1 MYKRQKRS
9 GTLLS
14 ASWDSTVRVWKEG
27 ACLRTLKGHEATV
40 WAVLPLEDEA
50 ERILTASGDR
60 TIKLWAGE
68 ACEHTYTGH
77 ADVVRS
83 LAIASGVGFLSASN
97 DGTVRLWELGGS
109 CLQVLRAGE
118 SFVYGVSVLAS
129 GEWMTC
135 SEDRTLKICLLY
147 TSPSPRD

>member
-1 MYKRQKRS
+1 M
-9 GTLLS
+9 
-14 ASWDSTVRVWKEG
+14 
-27 ACLRTLKGHEATV
+27 

-97 DGTVRLWELGGS
+97 DGSVRAWELGGD
-109 CLQVLRAGE
+109 CLKVLGL
-118 SFVYGVSVLAS
+118 G
-129 GEWMTC
+129 
-135 SEDRTLKICLLY
+135 
-147 TSPSPRD
+147 